1 MKDINFCDHLMIL
14 HHQGVL
20 FWPEM
25 KLAVVSDLHLE
36 KGSYYAELGQFVP
49 PHDTYQTLLQLKS
62 ILDFGAIH
70 KVVLLGDSF
79 HDNDGYDRM
88 SRQERDM
95 LNYLCNKYE
104 LIWIIG
110 NHDNDFALDGV
121 KFCDEIT
128 IEDVVFRH
136 EHQNLATNEI
146 SGHYHPKAYLKLQG
160 KKVTRPCFIHDD
172 KKLIMPAFGAFTG
185 GLNHNDPVIQAIF
198 TNEYYLGLL
207 GQKTLYYFKGS
218 DIT

>member
-128 IEDVVFRH
+128 IELWF
-136 EHQNLATNEI
+136 
-146 SGHYHPKAYLKLQG
+146 
-160 KKVTRPCFIHDD
+160 
-172 KKLIMPAFGAFTG
+172 
-185 GLNHNDPVIQAIF
+185 
-198 TNEYYLGLL
+198 
-207 GQKTLYYFKGS
+207 
-218 DIT
+218 